1 VGQGTVTRVLVV
13 EDDPILA
20 GVLQEVLQDEG
31 YCAHAASRAAHAGAA
46 IRERW
51 PDILLLD
58 VHLPDLDGWTF
69 LGACRQDAWAVDLP
83 VVMLAAPRDGLPA
96 EDPRVVCLPKPFD
109 LDTLTRTVQQLVAG
123 APDGGP
129 AWSFAGAGAKT
140 DH

>member
-1 VGQGTVTRVLVV
+1 MTRVLVV

-109 LDTLTRTVQQLVAG
+109 LDSLTRTVQQIGSWCARRRPGMELC
-123 APDGGP
+123 GG
-129 AWSFAGAGAKT
+129 WREN
-140 DH
+140 